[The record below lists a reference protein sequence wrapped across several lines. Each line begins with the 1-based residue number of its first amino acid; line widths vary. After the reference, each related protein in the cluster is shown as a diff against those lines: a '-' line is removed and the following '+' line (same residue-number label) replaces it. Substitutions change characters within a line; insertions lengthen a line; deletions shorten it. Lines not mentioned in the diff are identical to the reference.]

1 MYSFID
7 MLWWMDR
14 LAYLYLILVADSFW
28 CRWRDD
34 LHFQSN
40 FCHPFHN
47 TEVQWWVMF
56 MHSTPRI
63 SVIFWTQ
70 RPYMWSTPTVTWT
83 LVLICDNCVAVTLE
97 LRARQCWSIVRF
109 YIVGEGLELC
119 ASVIFGLRCPK
130 CWYISEIIKTVCIW
144 WQSIVIF
151 LLHDFSLILLLLNTS
166 LLHEACDFEGY
177 E

>member
-1 MYSFID
+1 MEGWLAFSKQFLSPLSQYRSSMMGNVYAFYSENFGDILDPTPLYVID
-7 MLWWMDR
+7 PDCYLDLGPNLWQLCGSHFRATCSTMLIYCT
-14 LAYLYLILVADSFW
+14 LLY
-28 CRWRDD
+28 C
-34 LHFQSN
+34 
-40 FCHPFHN
+40 
-47 TEVQWWVMF
+47 
-56 MHSTPRI
+56 
-63 SVIFWTQ
+63 
-70 RPYMWSTPTVTWT
+70 
-83 LVLICDNCVAVTLE
+83 
-97 LRARQCWSIVRF
+97 
-109 YIVGEGLELC
+109 GGGGLELC